1 MRNKDHKAKFIDRG
15 FTLIEVLVAATII
28 ALLTSIGV
36 VSYQAANRQARDA
49 KRKAD
54 LEQIRAALQ
63 IYRGDCGRYPMTA
76 ELVFGE
82 PLTSSSNPSCP
93 SNITYMQQVPK
104 DPKSPTW
111 NYVYSSS
118 SGTTY
123 VLCAYLESGAV
134 SSNCPGSCPSCGT
147 NTCNYKLCP
156 L

>member
-1 MRNKDHKAKFIDRG
+1 MVPNTKHKPG

-63 IYRGDCGRYPMTA
+63 IYRGDCGAYPA
-76 ELVFGE
+76 DVSFGNS
-82 PLTSSSNPSCP
+82 LTDDCTGSPV
-93 SNITYMQQVPK
+93 TYMQQVPQ

-111 NYVYSSS
+111 NYAYSL
-118 SGTTY
+118 SGTSY
-123 VLCAYLESGAV
+123 VLCAYLESGPV
-134 SSNCPGSCPSCGT
+134 SSNCPGICPSCGT
-147 NTCNYKLCP
+147 NACNYKLCP
-156 L
+156 F